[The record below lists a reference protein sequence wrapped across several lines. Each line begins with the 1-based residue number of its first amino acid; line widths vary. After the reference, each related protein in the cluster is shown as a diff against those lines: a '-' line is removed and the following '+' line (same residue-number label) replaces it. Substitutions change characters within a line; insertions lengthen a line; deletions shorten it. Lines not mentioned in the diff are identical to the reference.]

1 MIIYTGHNMQAPRT
15 PPRGSNQKDVG
26 DLDFNDLFGKKN
38 GAKNDTPERDTST
51 PHLMTNRKQIGT
63 TTGKPP
69 ADFNQYL
76 AKIAEAEGSNKK
88 GGKTRKRKTRKTR
101 SRKHKKSHK
110 KSHKKKSHKKTNRK
124 SKKSRK

>member
-1 MIIYTGHNMQAPRT
+1 MEDPRT
-15 PPRGSNQKDVG
+15 PRSSQGDGIGEFDFGDVY
-26 DLDFNDLFGKKN
+26 GKKN
-38 GAKNDTPERDTST
+38 GAIKNTPERT
-51 PHLMTNRKQIGT
+51 PERRIISGNKRNTNRNKGM
-63 TTGKPP
+63 PP
-69 ADFNQYL
+69 TFARWTD
-76 AKIAEAEGSNKK
+76 IMPEIKK

>member
-1 MIIYTGHNMQAPRT
+1 MEDPRT
-15 PPRGSNQKDVG
+15 PRSSQG
-26 DLDFNDLFGKKN
+26 DGIGELDFEKETFGKKN
-38 GAKNDTPERDTST
+38 GAINDTPEST
-51 PHLMTNRKQIGT
+51 PERRIISENKGISGNK
-63 TTGKPP
+63 GIPP
-69 ADFNQYL
+69 TFAQWPDIIMS
-76 AKIAEAEGSNKK
+76 KIKK